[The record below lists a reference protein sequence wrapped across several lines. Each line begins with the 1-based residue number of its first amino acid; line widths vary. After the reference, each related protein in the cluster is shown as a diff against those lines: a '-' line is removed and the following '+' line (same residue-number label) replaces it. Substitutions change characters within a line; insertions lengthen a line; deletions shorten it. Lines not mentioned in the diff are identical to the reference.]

1 MRRWDPSLLG
11 DGEQADGDAYP
22 MDVGSGPL
30 SDNDDDDDGTACA
43 SASPNGVPAPVRR
56 SGQWGL
62 CGFRVPNVKFAVMC
76 VYSVWSLAVC
86 CFAPLSLSCFRAT
99 APGEWLDQ
107 RSLDPVSCFMVQVR
121 LSHMG
126 VDRAHVQVRLDLD
139 GLDAVDVFAQLA
151 SQQVHRR
158 WICRRRLGWMIRITA
173 VGI

>member
-107 RSLDPVSCFMVQVR
+107 RSLDPVSCFMLHGSGAFVAR
-121 LSHMG
+121 GCRPRS
-126 VDRAHVQVRLDLD
+126 
-139 GLDAVDVFAQLA
+139 FAGA
-151 SQQVHRR
+151 AGPG
-158 WICRRRLGWMIRITA
+158 WARRRRCLCTTRVATGASTVDPPGGDS
-173 VGI
+173 VG